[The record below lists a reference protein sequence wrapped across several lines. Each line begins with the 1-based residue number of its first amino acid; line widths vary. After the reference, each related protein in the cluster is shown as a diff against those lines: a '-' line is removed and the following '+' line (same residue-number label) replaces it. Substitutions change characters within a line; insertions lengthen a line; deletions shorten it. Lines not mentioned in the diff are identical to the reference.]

1 VDKGGSRPDSCS
13 SSDFQFTETTKD
25 LLDNYQVRLI
35 VRFIDDT
42 SRKRVDFNING
53 YRISIDTY
61 AIEYT
66 QNIDAYVRSGT
77 NTIEIVPVQD
87 IDIAEINAEIR
98 QVS

>member
-1 VDKGGSRPDSCS
+1 
-13 SSDFQFTETTKD
+13 
-25 LLDNYQVRLI
+25 